1 MSGVWKSFFDQVA
14 DRYER
19 EVFTL
24 NTVAEVDF
32 IIEELELKD
41 AASILD
47 IGCGT
52 GRHAIELARRGYRVT
67 GVDISSGML
76 AMARKNATEAG
87 VPVEFVEC
95 AAQSFTASKKYDA
108 VLSLCEGALCLFDDD
123 DDIWSRDMAIFANMA
138 EALSADGRFLITVLN
153 AFRLIR
159 SINDADAAAGT
170 VDLFTLSSRFENQV
184 TGREGEESVKVRG
197 IERYYTPSE
206 LVRMVNRIGLKIDK
220 VYGGTAGDWHRSPLK
235 LDEIEFMAVGRKKPS
250 RS

>member
-1 MSGVWKSFFDQVA
+1 VNGVWKSFFDQVA

-32 IIEELELKD
+32 IIEELGLKEG
-41 AASILD
+41 ASILD

-52 GRHAIELARRGYRVT
+52 GRHSIELARRGYRVT

-76 AMARKNATEAG
+76 AVARKKAAEAS
-87 VPVEFVEC
+87 VTVDFIEC
-95 AAQSFTASKKYDA
+95 AAQNYTPSQQYDV

-138 EALSADGRFLITVLN
+138 AALKDDGRFIVTVLN

-159 SINDADAAAGT
+159 SVSDVDVAAGT
-170 VDLFTLSSRFENQV
+170 VDLFTLTSRFENEV
-184 TGREGEESVKVRG
+184 PGRDGEEPVKVRG

-220 VYGGTAGDWHRSPLK
+220 VYGGTAGGWLRGPLK
-235 LDEIEFMAVGRKKPS
+235 LDEVEFMAIGRKKPTKS
-250 RS
+250 

>member
-1 MSGVWKSFFDQVA
+1 MNGVWKSFFDQVA

-32 IIEELELKD
+32 IVEELALKD
-41 AASILD
+41 GACILD

-52 GRHAIELARRGYRVT
+52 GRHSIELARRGYLVT

-76 AMARKNATEAG
+76 AVARKNMAEAG
-87 VPVEFVEC
+87 VQVEFIEC
-95 AAQSFTASKKYDA
+95 AAQNFTATKQYDA
-108 VLSLCEGALCLFDDD
+108 VMSLCEGALCLFDDND
-123 DDIWSRDMAIFANMA
+123 DLWSRDMAIFANMA
-138 EALSADGRFLITVLN
+138 AALKDDGRFIVTVLN

-159 SINDADAAAGT
+159 SISDIDVAAGT
-170 VDLFTLSSRFENQV
+170 VDLFTLTSRFENEAA
-184 TGREGEESVKVRG
+184 GRDGEVPVKVRG

-220 VYGGTAGDWHRSPLK
+220 VYGGTAGGWRRGPLK
-235 LDEIEFMAVGRKKPS
+235 LDEVEFMAIGRKKPTKS
-250 RS
+250 